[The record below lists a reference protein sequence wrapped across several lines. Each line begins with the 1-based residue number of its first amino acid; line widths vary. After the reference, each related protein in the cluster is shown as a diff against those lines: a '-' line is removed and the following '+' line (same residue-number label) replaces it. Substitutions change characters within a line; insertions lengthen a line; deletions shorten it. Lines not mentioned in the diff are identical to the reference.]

1 MSVEKLEQ
9 DYTIP
14 WLPIEAEHF
23 DNAQNTEAP
32 DNSNATN
39 TSNGIEGVDGG
50 SIGDSAGIMSI
61 GYGRGVSAFG
71 GQSCFAGIGM

>member
-1 MSVEKLEQ
+1 MSVEKVEQ
-9 DYTIP
+9 NYTIP
-14 WLPIEAEHF
+14 WMPIEADHF

-50 SIGDSAGIMSI
+50 SIGDSAGTMSV
-61 GYGRGVSAFG
+61 GDGGCVSASG
-71 GQSCFAGIGM
+71 GQSCSAGIGM